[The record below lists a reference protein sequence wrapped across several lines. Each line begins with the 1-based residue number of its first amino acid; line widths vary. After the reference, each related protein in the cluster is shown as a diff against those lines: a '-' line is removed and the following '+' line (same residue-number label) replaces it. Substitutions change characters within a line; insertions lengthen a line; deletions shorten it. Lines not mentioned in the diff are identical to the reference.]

1 MKKQITDT
9 ALLDSM
15 AMGERYTARRLAL
28 THNTHEIDVRKQLI
42 RMADA
47 GIVCNEVIG
56 RANVFAKVATMSA
69 GLPPMAPMKVSR
81 EMRAAMER
89 TKELRRYES
98 KF

>member
-1 MKKQITDT
+1 MKMQITDT

-47 GIVCNEVIG
+47 GIVRNEVMG
-56 RANVFAKVATMSA
+56 RANVFAKVASFTV
-69 GLPPMAPMKVSR
+69 GLPPMAPMKISR

-89 TKELRRYES
+89 TKELREHES